1 MRAAGNPLER
11 EPEKVLDDV
20 LRGFVSPEAAQ
31 TEYGVVVRGKEV
43 SIDETKSLRETLNDQ
58 NSQCLESNGQSFQF
72 GFNDLRQDFENIWT
86 ESNYSVLMDAI
97 WRLPVDWRFFVKH
110 QVFAR
115 MSRLDKNEITGNGNE
130 VQRILE
136 EVASEYPD
144 VSRALIP
151 Q

>member
-1 MRAAGNPLER
+1 MHKFNLSTWH
-11 EPEKVLDDV
+11 VLANYAS
-20 LRGFVSPEAAQ
+20 RSP
-31 TEYGVVVRGKEV
+31 
-43 SIDETKSLRETLNDQ
+43 
-58 NSQCLESNGQSFQF
+58 
-72 GFNDLRQDFENIWT
+72 DFEST
-86 ESNYSVLMDAI
+86 PPLVC
-97 WRLPVDWRFFVKH
+97 FVKH

-136 EVASEYPD
+136 EVATEYPD

>member
-1 MRAAGNPLER
+1 
-11 EPEKVLDDV
+11 
-20 LRGFVSPEAAQ
+20 
-31 TEYGVVVRGKEV
+31 
-43 SIDETKSLRETLNDQ
+43 
-58 NSQCLESNGQSFQF
+58 
-72 GFNDLRQDFENIWT
+72 
-86 ESNYSVLMDAI
+86 MDAI

-115 MSRLDKNEITGNGNE
+115 VSRLDKDEITGNGNE